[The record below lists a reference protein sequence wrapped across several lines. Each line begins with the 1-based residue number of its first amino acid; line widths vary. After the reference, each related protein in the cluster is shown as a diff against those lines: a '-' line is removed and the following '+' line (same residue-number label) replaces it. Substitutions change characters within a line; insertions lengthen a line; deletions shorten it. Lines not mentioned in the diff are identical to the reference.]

1 MLKWKNIF
9 LIHKINNAKNLFKII
24 ETQNPRSTME
34 GSQKLTNKL
43 FCKNLVTPMNFF

>member
-1 MLKWKNIF
+1 MLKITKC
-9 LIHKINNAKNLFKII
+9 LLFKII

-43 FCKNLVTPMNFF
+43 FCKNLVTPMNFFKKYIF